1 MFFIRQCVTI
11 WMMYLVTTL
20 LCGTAAWIVWA
31 AVRRLLR
38 GRGSKDVFR
47 AAGWMAEWLYVLP
60 VVHVGWE
67 IYTLTA
73 TEFYLFF
80 GRVTR
85 TIENVLLAL
94 AAAWLIGFLWAVVR
108 GLSGAYRQARLCGS
122 WVPCTGERAEL
133 FGRACGRSGIA
144 GEILSYEGEGVT
156 EPFLRGIFVRRMYLP
171 TGEMTQEEMQR
182 LLKDYRWG
190 GRCLAAVERYACL
203 IHWYNPL
210 VGILCRRMAADAGEK
225 AEEETCGGVFGRICI
240 VPVLALQIAFA
251 GFCALRFLEV
261 YTWLD
266 TRTSDV
272 VEMEGEESASPE
284 EYVATEEE
292 TGIVTKDDTV
302 EVDEQDGSYEA
313 YWHVYPQTRNL
324 SPVIYGKAGQEVSV
338 LAMGTDGIPFKCGI
352 QYEDGT
358 RQYAMGDAGGL
369 CTFFKLR
376 QTGYFHFFL
385 QNDGD
390 EKIECTAMFRME
402 TE

>member
-1 MFFIRQCVTI
+1 MFFIRQCVTT

-108 GLSGAYRQARLCGS
+108 GLSGAYRQARLCGTC
-122 WVPCTGERAEL
+122 VPCTGERAEL
-133 FGRACGRSGIA
+133 FRRACWRSGIA

-182 LLKDYRWG
+182 RLKDYRWG

-284 EYVATEEE
+284 EYVAERREEGGAVYLMRTYFVRRLTARE
-292 TGIVTKDDTV
+292 CWRLMDFSDSDYEKAEAVNSQSQLYREAGNSIVKNV
-302 EVDEQDGSYEA
+302 LMAVFGQMLPGKEA
-313 YWHVYPQTRNL
+313 AYNGR
-324 SPVIYGKAGQEVSV
+324 K
-338 LAMGTDGIPFKCGI
+338 
-352 QYEDGT
+352 
-358 RQYAMGDAGGL
+358 
-369 CTFFKLR
+369 
-376 QTGYFHFFL
+376 
-385 QNDGD
+385 
-390 EKIECTAMFRME
+390 
-402 TE
+402 